1 MRVPGCPPLDRYMG
15 CIMSTAIGC
24 MLCNHS
30 CSVSKLAASLS
41 FFPPSPA
48 SYTVT
53 KTADGTCQLQ
63 FTNQEVQRAL
73 QQMPPSKVQAHVHQL
88 MTKRKE
94 TIVLFHFTWP
104 GAQTTLLWS
113 HGNAMDVGEMY
124 FFFLQLAE
132 KLKVNIAV
140 YDYAGYGGS
149 SGEPSEANLY
159 ADILAV
165 HDFLE
170 GAGVEPERHLVLY
183 GQSVGSAPSM
193 WLATRRKVLAVI
205 LHTPLLSGLRGTPI
219 RLEPQPRPLAPDLPL
234 ARSGPVSGQS
244 SSNRR
249 AAARSPAAARPR
261 ASTGCAT
268 PSPTCTAS
276 SAPAAPSYSCTART
290 TRPSTART
298 RSSCTGARPRA
309 AGASR
314 TSSRAPA
321 TTMSSSSIPRPTSAP
336 QRVASA
342 AWPLRGQRPIS

>member
-1 MRVPGCPPLDRYMG
+1 
-15 CIMSTAIGC
+15 

-53 KTADGTCQLQ
+53 KMADGTCQLQ

-140 YDYAGYGGS
+140 YDYSGYGGS

-170 GAGVEPERHLVLY
+170 GAGVEPERHLDYVYVNARNRGWRQNWAGEWVRL
-183 GQSVGSAPSM
+183 
-193 WLATRRKVLAVI
+193 RRLVCEIAQGG
-205 LHTPLLSGLRGTPI
+205 HRQDAE
-219 RLEPQPRPLAPDLPL
+219 R
-234 ARSGPVSGQS
+234 
-244 SSNRR
+244 
-249 AAARSPAAARPR
+249 
-261 ASTGCAT
+261 
-268 PSPTCTAS
+268 
-276 SAPAAPSYSCTART
+276 
-290 TRPSTART
+290 
-298 RSSCTGARPRA
+298 
-309 AGASR
+309 
-314 TSSRAPA
+314 
-321 TTMSSSSIPRPTSAP
+321 
-336 QRVASA
+336 
-342 AWPLRGQRPIS
+342 